1 MTAPN
6 MTPDHYISVHC

>member
-1 MTAPN
+1 MTAPK

>member
-1 MTAPN
+1 MTASD